1 MHNRENNFRHFAQT
15 FSTPGVLC
23 KMTKIIA
30 EKILCIMTKL
40 SFLCKT
46 TKKKSALCTNRARG
60 RIGREGWAEA
70 HLCKTTKLNT
80 FLLLVIMTKLFQKSR
95 SEKIFVQ
102 IAENKYS

>member
-1 MHNRENNFRHFAQT
+1 MQNDENYRRKNFVHNDQT
-15 FSTPGVLC
+15 VLFVQND
-23 KMTKIIA
+23 
-30 EKILCIMTKL
+30 E
-40 SFLCKT
+40 
-46 TKKKSALCTNRARG
+46 KKSALCTNRARG